1 MEVIINLFLSYV
13 QHNISS
19 AYKYLKFALVLTS
32 LYLFTYLNFVS
43 FDGVLEM
50 PRFVQP
56 IAHKID
62 AVKRTNDVFTEEK
75 IDFSALHLS
84 PAVLNGL
91 RNSGYCPIT

>member
-1 MEVIINLFLSYV
+1 
-13 QHNISS
+13 
-19 AYKYLKFALVLTS
+19 
-32 LYLFTYLNFVS
+32 
-43 FDGVLEM
+43 M
-50 PRFVQP
+50 PRYIQP

-91 RNSGYCPIT
+91 KNSGLLHLLTYIVV